1 MRNAFLL
8 ITNTMG
14 HAEEE
19 WNTKVPPRGHQ
30 IGKDTTLRSR
40 ETEGYPRRHWQPK
53 DETRKS
59 REGAHIYQQRTQGH
73 LGCTETTREHHRPI
87 GEETSEEREAQTQR
101 IQPLPKGQDVG
112 CHEHDRRCQGMEGE
126 RGRIVLILCETAR
139 SRLAVSITAILDVR
153 RGATARGKTAGA
165 LDNPLFDFLNSL
177 ELILYDSKKL
187 GNLVLIRLSLVNR
200 EA

>member
-8 ITNTMG
+8 ITNTME

-30 IGKDTTLRSR
+30 IGKDTTVRPGKA
-40 ETEGYPRRHWQPK
+40 EGYPRRHWRPK

-59 REGAHIYQQRTQGH
+59 RKGAHIYQQRTQER
-73 LGCTETTREHHRPI
+73 LGRTETTGKHYSPI

-112 CHEHDRRCQGMEGE
+112 WHEHDRRCQGLEGE
-126 RGRIVLILCETAR
+126 RGRIVLILYETAR
-139 SRLAVSITAILDVR
+139 SRLAVPITAILAQMSQSR
-153 RGATARGKTAGA
+153 SKGARK
-165 LDNPLFDFLNSL
+165 NSWRPRQPSFSFFLNSL
-177 ELILYDSKKL
+177 ETHSLRFEKKW
-187 GNLVLIRLSLVNR
+187 GK
-200 EA
+200 

>member
-59 REGAHIYQQRTQGH
+59 REGAHIYQQRTQEH
-73 LGCTETTREHHRPI
+73 LGCTEATREHHCPT

-112 CHEHDRRCQGMEGE
+112 RHEHDRRCQGMEGE
-126 RGRIVLILCETAR
+126 RGRIALILRETAR
-139 SRLAVSITAILDVR
+139 SRLAVPITAILAHTSPVEEQR
-153 RGATARGKTAGA
+153 REEKQLAPSTTLFLFSEYFRYSSSTFRKIGK
-165 LDNPLFDFLNSL
+165 
-177 ELILYDSKKL
+177 
-187 GNLVLIRLSLVNR
+187 LVLTRSSWVN
-200 EA
+200 